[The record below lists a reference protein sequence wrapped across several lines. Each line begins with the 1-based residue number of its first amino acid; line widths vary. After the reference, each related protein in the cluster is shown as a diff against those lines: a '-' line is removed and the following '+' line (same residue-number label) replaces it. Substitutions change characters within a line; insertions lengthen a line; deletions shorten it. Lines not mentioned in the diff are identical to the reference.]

1 MTPILLQA
9 DRLPLFYQAVRE
21 QFNQGGTFGSILIV
35 LAGLVALVSLAYFLN
50 RLEQRATA
58 HSEPSDAQRLFR
70 DLVVRLGLNDSQR
83 HLLDAV
89 AKDLRLKNPTV
100 LLLSERAFDRYV
112 QEWSVRQKDRPPLGP
127 AEREQIVSRMR
138 GRLFPGG
145 AGFVS
150 STDWV
155 R

>member
-1 MTPILLQA
+1 MTPVLLQS
-9 DRLPLFYQAVRE
+9 DQLPLFYQAVRN
-21 QFNQGGTFGSILIV
+21 QFNQGGTLDSILVV
-35 LAGLVALVSLAYFLN
+35 LAGLVALVSAVYFLN
-50 RLEQRATA
+50 RLDLKATA

-70 DLVVRLGLNDSQR
+70 DLLTRLGLNDAQR

-112 QEWSVRQKDRPPLGP
+112 QEWAGRQKGRAPLGT
-127 AEREQIVSRMR
+127 EREQVISRMR

-150 STDWV
+150 SADWV

>member
-1 MTPILLQA
+1 MTPLLLQS
-9 DRLPLFYQAVRE
+9 DQLPLFYQAVRE
-21 QFNQGGTFGSILIV
+21 QFNQGSTFGSILVV
-35 LAGLVALVSLAYFLN
+35 LAGLVALVTAVYFLN
-50 RLEQRATA
+50 RWDQKATA

-100 LLLSERAFDRYV
+100 LLLSERAFDRHV
-112 QEWSVRQKDRPPLGP
+112 QEWAARGKGRPALGP

-138 GRLFPGG
+138 SRLFPGG
-145 AGFVS
+145 VGFVS
-150 STDWV
+150 SADWV

>member
-1 MTPILLQA
+1 MTPVLSQS
-9 DRLPLFYQAVRE
+9 DQLPLFYQAVRD
-21 QFNQGGTFGSILIV
+21 QFNQSGTLDSILVV
-35 LAGLVALVSLAYFLN
+35 LAGLVALISAVYFLN
-50 RLEQRATA
+50 RLDQRATA

-70 DLVVRLGLNDSQR
+70 DLLTRLGLNDSQR

-112 QEWSVRQKDRPPLGP
+112 QEWAGRQKGRAQLGTD
-127 AEREQIVSRMR
+127 REQIISRMR

-150 STDWV
+150 SADWV